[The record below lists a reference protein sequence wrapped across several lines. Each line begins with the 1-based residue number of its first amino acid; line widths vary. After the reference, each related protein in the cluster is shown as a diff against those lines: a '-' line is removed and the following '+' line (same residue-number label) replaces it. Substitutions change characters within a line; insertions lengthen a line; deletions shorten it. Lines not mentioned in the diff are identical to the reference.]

1 MFPTKK
7 VRLDLGRQEM
17 SEVTIS
23 KYQSRT
29 TCSMFPGLYVD
40 EIPLELAL
48 LTLVFL
54 FLLILRIPR
63 RISAL
68 LVLTVDC
75 LAPPLLFMTLK
86 GEMKTKS

>member
-1 MFPTKK
+1 M
-7 VRLDLGRQEM
+7 L
-17 SEVTIS
+17 EVAIS
-23 KYQSRT
+23 KYQSST
-29 TCSMFPGLYVD
+29 WSMSPGLCVVK
-40 EIPLELAL
+40 IPRELAL

-63 RISAL
+63 RMSAL
-68 LVLTVDC
+68 LVLTVHC